1 MTIPNFEAFFT
12 PRKTQALFP
21 EIRTNQFFD
30 ALFGDKNEGAY
41 EISLKF
47 IKHNAKTL
55 HFEFQ
60 LKQRP
65 GKCLSCSLTYGL
77 PQVFQRHPIIN
88 IKGIVAKIE
97 GLLDHK
103 ARCVSW
109 KLGNTRDASSQCH
122 TIPFSVL
129 LDY

>member
-1 MTIPNFEAFFT
+1 MTIINFEDLFT
-12 PRKTQALFP
+12 PKATKALFP
-21 EIRTNQFFD
+21 EKRTNQFFD
-30 ALFGDKNEGAY
+30 ALFGDENEGAY
-41 EISLKF
+41 NISLKF

-60 LKQRP
+60 LQQRP

-88 IKGIVAKIE
+88 IKGIVAEIE
-97 GLLDHK
+97 HVLDHK
-103 ARCVSW
+103 ARCVDW
-109 KLGNTRDASSQCH
+109 KLGNTREVTSQCH
-122 TIPFSVL
+122 TIAFSIF